1 MLQWRSST
9 QGRRDQ
15 KHLVAERNRTIQLLP
30 FAAKVSTFTPSKD
43 HGQAA
48 VDRTFS
54 MPLSNCAADITWRPR
69 EDHNHDAVGN
79 IDTMPEKR
87 GVALVRGGV

>member
-1 MLQWRSST
+1 
-9 QGRRDQ
+9 
-15 KHLVAERNRTIQLLP
+15 LVAERNRTIQLLP